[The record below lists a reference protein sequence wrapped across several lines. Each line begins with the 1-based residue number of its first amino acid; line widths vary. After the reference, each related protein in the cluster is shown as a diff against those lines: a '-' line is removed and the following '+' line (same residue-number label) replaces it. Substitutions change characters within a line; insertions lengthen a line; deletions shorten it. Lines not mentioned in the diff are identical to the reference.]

1 MTWGGPW
8 RQEIGAAA
16 AFRVCRA
23 CVQLYAL
30 QHPRFELL
38 LILLAGL
45 VAVTANQTPL
55 NYSLIVTNCMKLVAW
70 AADNGDV
77 NAWLLDVANDID

>member
-1 MTWGGPW
+1 MQMQMNAEGL
-8 RQEIGAAA
+8 E
-16 AFRVCRA
+16 VEHMLSSCS
-23 CVQLYAL
+23 
-30 QHPRFELL
+30 HM
-38 LILLAGL
+38 LAGL